1 MKLTLEA
8 ARVNAG
14 LSVMDVSKA
23 LNIHKSTLRNWER
36 GKSIPRVDHLIMMC
50 SLYSTSIDAIFL
62 RSKSSLR

>member
-14 LSVMDVSKA
+14 LSVIEVAKS

-36 GKSIPRVDHLIMMC
+36 GKSIPRVDHLLMMC
-50 SLYSTSIDAIFL
+50 SLYSVSIDAIFL
-62 RSKSSLR
+62 QKKSSLR